1 MIQLFFKTAI
11 RYLFKNKLYSFLN
24 IFGLALGIATFIVIS
39 LYVSYER
46 SYDKFKGSEQVV
58 RVYMDYAEGGNFA
71 PGDAQTYNLSGATL
85 KKEFPEIIEQVR
97 LHKLDKATFVNGDKI
112 IEQNNGVLADGS
124 YFDIFSYPVL
134 EGNSDELKR
143 PNTIVLNKT
152 LATKLFGKESAI
164 GKTIS
169 VFYSSKVLLE
179 VVAIIDD
186 IPENTHFSTNYLISF
201 ETMKTWDALSR
212 QYELNWN
219 ENNFFTY
226 LKLDKN
232 ADFKTLQQKIIAND
246 FEHYPDERHN
256 IEALSD
262 IHLYSDK
269 PYEAEANGSISRV
282 RFLSAIAII
291 ILILSW
297 LNYINLSTA
306 KSLERSKEIG
316 IRKVA
321 GAQRPQL
328 ILQSLIESILLN
340 IIAIGFAV
348 VILFLLLPIFNDFVG
363 KTLSIQ
369 LIDLKSLL
377 PFLSVI
383 IIGTILSGLYPA
395 FVLSGFS
402 PIKSLKGK
410 MSSSSTGIRLR
421 KGLITLQFTATV
433 VLVIGTIVVANQLNY
448 LREQPIGVELSQVIA
463 LRGEILET
471 QPDSI
476 LSRQIKVIKTAL
488 LKLPFVEQV
497 SIANTYPG
505 EGYEN
510 FSSTVGIAPPDGVFD
525 ERQLF
530 YQYGADPNYF
540 ELLDMIFLAG
550 EPFPAKK
557 TGITNRNVVLNE
569 TFAEILGFQDVSKI
583 IGKKVKFWGDNW
595 NVTGVIKDYH
605 HFGLKN
611 SIEPLIIRPYS
622 GMDKVLVK
630 LNETN
635 MSYSGLD
642 NMVTQLGVKWKE
654 VLPQS
659 TLSYTF
665 LDKKFEEQYAEDNKF
680 GIAFKIF
687 TTLAI
692 IIAMLGLF
700 GLTAFIT
707 TQRRKEIGIRK
718 VSGASVFQILTLIN
732 KEFLKWV
739 GVAFVIAIP
748 IAWYVMNN
756 WLNEYA
762 YKTDVNWQ
770 IFVLAGFVV
779 FIIAII
785 SVSSQAIKAA
795 ITNPVNSLR
804 TE

>member
-46 SYDKFKGSEQVV
+46 SYDTFKGSEQVA
-58 RVYMDYAEGGNFA
+58 RVYMDYVEGGNFV
-71 PGDAQTYNLSGATL
+71 PGDAQTYNLTGPTL
-85 KKEFPEIIEQVR
+85 KKEFPEIIEQLR
-97 LHKLDKATFVNGDKI
+97 LYKLDKVAFVNGDKI

-124 YFDIFSYPVL
+124 YFDIFNYPVIS
-134 EGNSDELKR
+134 GNTIELKR
-143 PNTIVLNKT
+143 PNTIILSKT
-152 LATKLFGKESAI
+152 LATKLFGNESVI

-169 VFYSSKVLLE
+169 VFYSTEVILE

-186 IPENTHFSTNYLISF
+186 IPENTHFKTNFLISF
-201 ETMKTWDALSR
+201 ETMKTWDAMSG
-212 QYELNWN
+212 QMKLNWN
-219 ENNFFTY
+219 QNNFFTY
-226 LKLDKN
+226 LKIDKN
-232 ADFKTLQQKIIAND
+232 ADFKTLQQKIIASD
-246 FEHYPDERHN
+246 FEQDPDERHN

-306 KSLERSKEIG
+306 KSLERAKEVG

-328 ILQSLIESILLN
+328 MLQSLVESVLLN
-340 IIAIGFAV
+340 IIAIIFAF
-348 VILFLLLPIFNDFVG
+348 VILFLLLPIFNEFVG
-363 KTLSIQ
+363 KSLSIK

-377 PFLSVI
+377 PFLLII
-383 IIGTILSGLYPA
+383 IIGTVLSGLYPA

-402 PIKSLKGK
+402 PVKSLKGK

-421 KGLITLQFTATV
+421 KGLITLQFSATV
-433 VLVIGTIVVANQLNY
+433 VLIIGTLVVANQLNY
-448 LREQPIGVELSQVIA
+448 LREQPIGVELAQIVA
-463 LRGEILET
+463 LKGEILES

-476 LSRQIKVIKTAL
+476 SERQITVLKTEFQ
-488 LKLPFVEQV
+488 KLPFVEQI
-497 SIANTYPG
+497 SHASTYPG
-505 EGYEN
+505 DGYDN
-510 FSSTVGIAPPDGVFD
+510 LSSTVGIEPPNGIFD

-530 YQYGADPNYF
+530 YIYGADPDYF
-540 ELLDMIFLAG
+540 ELLDMTFLAG
-550 EPFPAKK
+550 ESFPSKK
-557 TGITNRNVVLNE
+557 RGVVNRNIVLNE
-569 TFAEILGFQDVSKI
+569 TFAKTLGFQNASKI
-583 IGKKVKFWGDNW
+583 VGEKVKFWNVEW
-595 NVTGVIKDYH
+595 NITGVIKDYH

-611 SIEPLIIRPYS
+611 SIEPLIIWPYN
-622 GMDKVLVK
+622 GMDNILVK
-630 LNETN
+630 LNKTT
-635 MSYSGLD
+635 MSHSGLD
-642 NMVTQLGVKWKE
+642 NMLTQLRGKWKE

-659 TLSYTF
+659 TLNYTF
-665 LDKKFEEQYAEDNKF
+665 LDKKFEDQYSEDNKF
-680 GIAFKIF
+680 GIAFNIF
-687 TTLAI
+687 TAMAI
-692 IIAMLGLF
+692 LIAMLGLF
-700 GLTAFIT
+700 GLTAFT
-707 TQRRKEIGIRK
+707 TMQRRKEIGIRK

-739 GVAFVIAIP
+739 GIAFVFALP
-748 IAWYVMNN
+748 ISWYVMNN

-762 YKTDVNWQ
+762 YKTDINWLV
-770 IFVLAGFVV
+770 FVLAGVVV
-779 FIIAII
+779 FLIAIV

-804 TE
+804 SE